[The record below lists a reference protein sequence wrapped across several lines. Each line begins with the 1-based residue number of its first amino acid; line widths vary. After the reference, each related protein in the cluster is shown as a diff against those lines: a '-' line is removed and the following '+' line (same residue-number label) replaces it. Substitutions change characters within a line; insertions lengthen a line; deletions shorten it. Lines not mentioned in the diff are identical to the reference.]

1 MLNDFIAYLEQ
12 EVANHSIYVIGGQGQ
27 RGKAVT
33 EKWIRSRE
41 TASKTNADR
50 AVAFWALQVAAGY
63 GDRLGAFDCSGLGM
77 YWLQNLKG
85 IYKNDMT
92 ANGMM
97 GKCRRL
103 EKSEL
108 RRGDWTFIV
117 NDEGRA
123 VHIGYIVDDE
133 LNVIEARGRDYGV
146 IKSAMSSRWNRFG
159 RPEVFA
165 AEIEGGETGMNITK
179 NLRKG
184 DKGEEVKILQQ
195 ALLAK
200 GYDLGKFGADGSFGA
215 ATEKA
220 VKAFQ
225 TASNLKADGI
235 AGKNTVT
242 ALGLVWGEAEP
253 ELPTEPDY
261 KALYE
266 KLKAEADAQG
276 AELVKLQAAYEEL
289 AADMRKI
296 KVVAEKY

>member
-12 EVANHSIYVIGGQGQ
+12 EVLNHSIYVIGGQGQ

-41 TASKTNADR
+41 SESKTNADR

-63 GDRLGAFDCSGLGM
+63 GEVLGAFDCSGLGM

-85 IYKNDMT
+85 VYKNDMT

-97 GKCRRL
+97 GKCRML
-103 EKSEL
+103 EKNEL
-108 RRGDWTFIV
+108 RRGDWTFTV
-117 NDEGRA
+117 NDAGRA
-123 VHIGYIVDDE
+123 VHIGYIVDDG

-146 IKSAMSSRWNRFG
+146 IKSPLSSRWNRFG
-159 RPEVFA
+159 RPEAFA
-165 AEIEGGETGMNITK
+165 AEIEGGETAMNITK

-184 DKGEEVKILQQ
+184 DKGEEVKTLQQ
-195 ALLAK
+195 VLLAK

-215 ATEKA
+215 ATEAA

-235 AGKNTVT
+235 AGRNTVT
-242 ALGLVWGEAEP
+242 ALGLIWGDSA
-253 ELPTEPDY
+253 PDY

-266 KLKAEADAQG
+266 KLKAEAASQG

-289 AADMRKI
+289 AADMRKV
-296 KVVAEKY
+296 KLVAERY

>member
-41 TASKTNADR
+41 SESKTNADR
-50 AVAFWALQVAAGY
+50 AVAFWALQVVAGY
-63 GDRLGAFDCSGLGM
+63 GEVLGAFDCSGLGM

-85 IYKNDMT
+85 VYKNDMT

-97 GKCRRL
+97 GKCRKL

-108 RRGDWTFIV
+108 KRGDWTFIV
-117 NDEGRA
+117 NDAGRA
-123 VHIGYIVDDE
+123 VHIGYIADDG

-146 IKSAMSSRWNRFG
+146 IKSPLSSRWNRFG

-184 DKGEEVKILQQ
+184 DKGEEVKTLQQ

-215 ATEKA
+215 ATEAA

-225 TASNLKADGI
+225 TAASLKADGI

-242 ALGLVWGEAEP
+242 ALGLILGDSA
-253 ELPTEPDY
+253 PDY
-261 KALYE
+261 QALYE
-266 KLKAEADAQG
+266 KLKTEAAAQG

-289 AADMRKI
+289 AADMRKV
-296 KVVAEKY
+296 KLVAERY